1 MKKTL
6 MSLLLFT
13 VCSAL
18 LFPAVITG
26 TGEVKDDL
34 QDKIALSREGGT
46 TRITSTDGMI
56 SSLSTSQPAVVE
68 AHSSNNLVTVSIEN
82 YRGGAWVE
90 IIGEGGAKQSYV
102 EVYDMGFDVITLT
115 GLMAGEYI
123 IRITLGT
130 EIYSGTF
137 KKGQYGRR

>member
-6 MSLLLFT
+6 LSFLLFT

-18 LFPAVITG
+18 LFPAAFTG
-26 TGEVKDDL
+26 TGEVKDDI

-46 TRITSTDGMI
+46 TRIASADRMI

-68 AHSSNNLVTVSIEN
+68 ASSSNNVVTISIEN
-82 YRGGAWVE
+82 YRGSAWVE
-90 IIGEGGAKQSYV
+90 IIGEGGAKQSYL
-102 EVYDMGFDVITLT
+102 EVYDMGFDVITLS
-115 GLMAGEYI
+115 GLMAGEYT

-137 KKGQYGRR
+137 KKGQYGHR